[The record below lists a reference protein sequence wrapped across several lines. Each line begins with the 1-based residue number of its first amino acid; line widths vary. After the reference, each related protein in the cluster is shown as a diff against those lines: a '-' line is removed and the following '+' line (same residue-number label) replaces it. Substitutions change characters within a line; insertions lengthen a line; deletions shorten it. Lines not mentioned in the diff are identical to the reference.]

1 MRGKRLGATAAA
13 CGLVVAI
20 GVTACGSS
28 KAKPTGSS
36 SNANSSGSTAATSTA
51 TGTPLVIG
59 TVISQTSAAGTSDLG
74 SKTVNAWVKWTNAH
88 GGIAGHPVVD
98 YFVDDK
104 SDPAT
109 GVAAVKNL
117 VENKHIIA
125 IVGSNST
132 TEQNWASY
140 VLQKRI
146 PVINSELIDAL
157 WFTNP
162 MFYPLGGT
170 VITNI
175 WGQMKAAA
183 VGGAKKVGI
192 VLCTDVAACAQAQPL
207 FKSDAQAVGM
217 DPAVNL
223 LAADTASSYT
233 PQCLALK
240 DAGVQAVAA
249 FVTNIAGFA
258 RDCARQNLKPIW
270 INSGMG
276 PTLSQIQAN
285 PLLGNTVGSTPN
297 YPCLGPASPSVP
309 LSEDYVQ
316 AIKEYAPSLAPGG
329 SEYNQISDFVCSA
342 WVGGEGF
349 AKAVENANVPAATT
363 VTNEDVIRGLSMFHN
378 ETLGGLTVPVTLS
391 DGSKPN
397 PVNNCIFLYR
407 WVGQKFE
414 AVPEMFVP
422 TCMSSSGSGGA

>member
-1 MRGKRLGATAAA
+1 VATAL
-13 CGLVVAI
+13 LVAL
-20 GVTACGSS
+20 GVTACGSTKHAS
-28 KAKPTGSS
+28 STGTGT
-36 SNANSSGSTAATSTA
+36 SGGTTGGTGVAP

-59 TVISQTSAAGTSDLG
+59 SVVSETSAALGTSNQG
-74 SKTVNAWVKWTNAH
+74 QEIVNAWVKWTNAH

-109 GVAAVKNL
+109 GVAAVKDL
-117 VENKHIIA
+117 VTNKHIIA

-146 PVINSELIDAL
+146 PVINSSLIDAL

-170 VITNI
+170 VVTNI

-183 VGGAKKVGI
+183 VAGAKKIGI

-207 FKSDAQAVGM
+207 FKADAQAVGL
-217 DPAVNL
+217 DPAVNT
-223 LAADTASSYT
+223 LASDLAPSYT
-233 PQCLALK
+233 PQCLQLK
-240 DAGVQAVAA
+240 EAGVQAVAA
-249 FVTNIAGFA
+249 FVTNAAGFA
-258 RDCARQNLKPIW
+258 RDCARQGLKPIY

-276 PTLSQIQAN
+276 PTLSLIKSN

-309 LSEDYVQ
+309 GSEDFVN
-316 AIKEYAPSLAPGG
+316 AIKQYAPSLAPGG
-329 SEYNQISDFVCSA
+329 RDYPTISDFVCSA

-349 AKAVENANVPAATT
+349 IKAIQNANVAASATA
-363 VTNEDVIRGLSMFHN
+363 TNNDVIRGLSMFN
-378 ETLGGLTVPVTLS
+378 KETLGGLTVPVTLS
-391 DGSKPN
+391 DGTKPN
-397 PVNNCIFLYR
+397 PQNECIFLYK
-407 WVGQKFE
+407 WTGQTFS
-414 AVPEMFVP
+414 AVPQAFVP
-422 TCMSSSGSGGA
+422 TCMPASA

>member
-1 MRGKRLGATAAA
+1 MAAA
-13 CGLVVAI
+13 FGLLIAVGA
-20 GVTACGSS
+20 TACGSS
-28 KAKPTGSS
+28 SKPTGS
-36 SNANSSGSTAATSTA
+36 ATASTAGTSGGTSATSAPA

-59 TVISQTSAAGTSDLG
+59 TVISQTTPAGSTTVG
-74 SKTVNAWVKWTNAH
+74 SETVNAWVKWTNAH

-109 GVAAVKNL
+109 GVAAVKDL
-117 VENKHIIA
+117 VVNKHIIA

-132 TEQNWASY
+132 TEQNWATY

-170 VITNI
+170 VVTNI

-183 VGGAKKVGI
+183 VAGAKKVGI

-207 FKSDAQAVGM
+207 FKADAQAVGL
-217 DPAVNL
+217 DPAVNT
-223 LAADTASSYT
+223 LASDLAPSYT
-233 PQCLALK
+233 PQCLQLK
-240 DAGVQAVAA
+240 EAAVQAVAA
-249 FVTNIAGFA
+249 FVTNAAGFA
-258 RDCARQNLKPIW
+258 RDCARQGLKPIY

-276 PTLSQIQAN
+276 PTLSLIKSN

-309 LSEDYVQ
+309 ASEDFVN
-316 AIKEYAPSLAPGG
+316 AIKQYASSLAPGG
-329 SEYNQISDFVCSA
+329 HDYPTISDFVCSA

-349 AKAVENANVPAATT
+349 IKAIENANIAASATA
-363 VTNEDVIRGLSMFHN
+363 TNDDVIRGLSMFN
-378 ETLGGLTVPVTLS
+378 KETLGGLTVPVTLS
-391 DGSKPN
+391 DGTKPN
-397 PVNNCIFLYR
+397 PQNECIFLYR
-407 WVGQKFE
+407 WVGQTFE
-414 AVPEMFVP
+414 AVPAMFVP
-422 TCMSSSGSGGA
+422 TCMPAAG